1 MDSPTAEPPRAS
13 SRKRTATSLAASD
26 SHLDTAAPEHGDD
39 AHGPA
44 KKKRA
49 PRSTAAEK
57 QAKKVARMERNR
69 LAAQVSR
76 DKKRQEAE
84 LLAKRVAE
92 LEAQLVVDSPASSA
106 SPSFALPP
114 TPASF
119 TAAVPATTTTRDA
132 LVERLQ
138 DENESLKTQL
148 ALEQLQ
154 SQSLQIRLSSLE
166 AKFGRLEQLL
176 SRANTDVQHV
186 QHERREGGAL
196 DSTAPAAEVGSTETD
211 SSRLV
216 AREDDISLPRKLS
229 HPSFLPLPPPPS
241 TSRATTT
248 STSASSSTSMH
259 SSASTLV
266 PQPSTARPSLH
277 QLLSAITVPS
287 TTCPTTSSRRLG
299 STGRAGSTSA
309 PSRRPTRAS
318 PPRRHR
324 RSSKSASLTCSSSCA
339 KTRLVRLKLSV
350 RR

>member
-1 MDSPTAEPPRAS
+1 MDLPTAEPPRAS
-13 SRKRTATSLAASD
+13 SRKRTATSLAAD
-26 SHLDTAAPEHGDD
+26 SELDAGAGHRGDE
-39 AHGPA
+39 PA

-92 LEAQLVVDSPASSA
+92 LEAQLVVDSPSTAPSTLSA

-114 TPASF
+114 TPASLT
-119 TAAVPATTTTRDA
+119 TALPTTTTTRDA

-176 SRANTDVQHV
+176 SHANTG
-186 QHERREGGAL
+186 HEHGATEL
-196 DSTAPAAEVGSTETD
+196 SPRSTRGRHFPAAEAVPPVFPPFAANAVDVAPVPRPRSDLDLDLDALLGLDFGAAPLDAPIAAPDPVGDHGPVNGHHLSD
-211 SSRLV
+211 DLV
-216 AREDDISLPRKLS
+216 AQAWVDWASGLDLGALEASDSGLAAAAAAPVPLEQEREFDLFE
-229 HPSFLPLPPPPS
+229 FL
-241 TSRATTT
+241 R
-248 STSASSSTSMH
+248 
-259 SSASTLV
+259 
-266 PQPSTARPSLH
+266 QD
-277 QLLSAITVPS
+277 
-287 TTCPTTSSRRLG
+287 
-299 STGRAGSTSA
+299 AGGA
-309 PSRRPTRAS
+309 PEAV
-318 PPRRHR
+318 
-324 RSSKSASLTCSSSCA
+324 C
-339 KTRLVRLKLSV
+339 
-350 RR
+350 

>member
-1 MDSPTAEPPRAS
+1 MDSPTARAS
-13 SRKRTATSLAASD
+13 SRKRTATSLAADANS
-26 SHLDTAAPEHGDD
+26 LDAPSEHMDEQ
-39 AHGPA
+39 PA

-92 LEAQLVVDSPASSA
+92 LEAQLVDSPATAPSTSTLSA

-119 TAAVPATTTTRDA
+119 TTTLPTATATPRDA

-176 SRANTDVQHV
+176 SHANDNGHEEQAQHDQVQ
-186 QHERREGGAL
+186 QHEQEGAL
-196 DSTAPAAEVGSTETD
+196 DSSAPAAQV
-211 SSRLV
+211 
-216 AREDDISLPRKLS
+216 
-229 HPSFLPLPPPPS
+229 
-241 TSRATTT
+241 
-248 STSASSSTSMH
+248 
-259 SSASTLV
+259 
-266 PQPSTARPSLH
+266 
-277 QLLSAITVPS
+277 
-287 TTCPTTSSRRLG
+287 LG
-299 STGRAGSTSA
+299 STLDLDALLGLDFGAAPFDAPVAAPDPVVDHGPVAGEHLPDDVVAQAWVDWASA
-309 PSRRPTRAS
+309 LDPAALEAS
-318 PPRRHR
+318 GPDLALAAAPPHPLEQEPEFDLFEFLRQD
-324 RSSKSASLTCSSSCA
+324 AAPEAVC
-339 KTRLVRLKLSV
+339 
-350 RR
+350 

>member
-119 TAAVPATTTTRDA
+119 TAALPAATTTTTTRDA

-176 SRANTDVQHV
+176 SHANTDVQHLSP
-186 QHERREGGAL
+186 R
-196 DSTAPAAEVGSTETD
+196 STRGRHFPAAEAVPPVFPPFASTAVD
-211 SSRLV
+211 V
-216 AREDDISLPRKLS
+216 ARDHDLDLGLQLDLDALLGLDFGATALDGAPVAAPAPVGDHGPVDHVPDDVV
-229 HPSFLPLPPPPS
+229 
-241 TSRATTT
+241 AQAWVDW
-248 STSASSSTSMH
+248 ASGLDLGALE
-259 SSASTLV
+259 ASDPGL
-266 PQPSTARPSLH
+266 A
-277 QLLSAITVPS
+277 A
-287 TTCPTTSSRRLG
+287 
-299 STGRAGSTSA
+299 A
-309 PSRRPTRAS
+309 PS
-318 PPRRHR
+318 PPVEQEREFDLFEFLRQD
-324 RSSKSASLTCSSSCA
+324 AAGAPEAVC
-339 KTRLVRLKLSV
+339 
-350 RR
+350 